1 MMRYMATIFIELRDL
16 DVTRI
21 AEADREV
28 QSLMHREG
36 FDKHGS
42 DFVGPTNKDADE
54 LRDYLNSK
62 VLPQLTSV
70 GKPFANVTH
79 HRKA

>member
-1 MMRYMATIFIELRDL
+1 MRYVATVFIELRDL
-16 DVTRI
+16 DVRRI
-21 AEADREV
+21 GEADREV

-42 DFVGPTNKDADE
+42 DFVGPTNKEADE
-54 LRDYLNSK
+54 LRDYLNAH
-62 VLPQLTSV
+62 VLPQLKSV
-70 GKPFANVTH
+70 GKPFAAVTH

>member
-1 MMRYMATIFIELRDL
+1 MRYMATIFIELRDL

-42 DFVGPTNKDADE
+42 DFTGPTNKEADE
-54 LRDYLNSK
+54 LRDYLNEK
-62 VLPQLTSV
+62 VLSQLNSV
-70 GKPFANVTH
+70 GKPYANVTH

>member
-1 MMRYMATIFIELRDL
+1 MRYIATIFVELRDL
-16 DVTRI
+16 DITRI

-42 DFVGPTNKDADE
+42 DFVGPTNRESNE
-54 LRDYLNSK
+54 LAVYLNTE
-62 VLPQLTSV
+62 VLPTLRTV
-70 GKPFANVTH
+70 GRPFASVTH
-79 HRKA
+79 HRNA

>member
-1 MMRYMATIFIELRDL
+1 MRYLATIFIELRDL
-16 DVTRI
+16 DVSRI
-21 AEADREV
+21 AEADKEV

-42 DFVGPTNKDADE
+42 DFTGPTNREADE
-54 LRDYLNSK
+54 LADHLNTA
-62 VLPQLTSV
+62 VLPQLTTV
-70 GKPFANVTH
+70 GKPFATVTH

>member
-1 MMRYMATIFIELRDL
+1 MRYMATIFIELRDL

-21 AEADREV
+21 AEADKEV

-36 FDKHGS
+36 FDKHGA
-42 DFVGPTNKDADE
+42 DFTGPTNKEADE
-54 LRDYLNSK
+54 LAAHLNTA
-62 VLPQLTSV
+62 VLPQLTTV
-70 GKPFANVTH
+70 AKPFATITH

>member
-1 MMRYMATIFIELRDL
+1 MSYIATIFIELRDL
-16 DVTRI
+16 DVSRI

-36 FDKHGS
+36 FDKHGVN
-42 DFVGPTNKDADE
+42 FTGPTNREADE
-54 LRDYLNSK
+54 LASHLNTA
-62 VLPQLTSV
+62 VLPQLKSV
-70 GKPFANVTH
+70 GRPFATITH

>member
-1 MMRYMATIFIELRDL
+1 MSYIATIFIELRDL

-21 AEADREV
+21 AESDREV

-42 DFVGPTNKDADE
+42 DFTGPTNREAGDLATH
-54 LRDYLNSK
+54 LNTT
-62 VLPQLTSV
+62 VLPQLKSV
-70 GKPFANVTH
+70 GKPFATVTH

>member
-1 MMRYMATIFIELRDL
+1 MSYIATIFIELRDL
-16 DVTRI
+16 DGTRI

-42 DFVGPTNKDADE
+42 EFTGPTNREADD
-54 LRDYLNSK
+54 LAAHLNTT
-62 VLPQLTSV
+62 VLPQL
-70 GKPFANVTH
+70 
-79 HRKA
+79 

>member
-1 MMRYMATIFIELRDL
+1 MRYIATIFIELRDL

-28 QSLMHREG
+28 QALMHREG

-42 DFVGPTNKDADE
+42 DFVGPTNKEADE
-54 LRDYLNSK
+54 LREYLNGE
-62 VLPQLTSV
+62 VLPQLQSV
-70 GKPFANVTH
+70 GKPYAEITH
-79 HRKA
+79 HRRA